1 MRVKRA
7 LLKELDAKYQRGTK
21 REKSRV
27 LEEFI
32 GLTGY
37 NRCYAS

>member
-7 LLKELDAKYQRGTK
+7 LVKELAARYQRGTK

-27 LEEFI
+27 LEEFRRV
-32 GLTGY
+32 Y
-37 NRCYAS
+37 WSYRV